1 MRLNLNI
8 LSKREKYAVY
18 AATGLICILILI
30 EFLILPIV
38 DKKKRSERNLQVKIK
53 TLEKM
58 KGLKSE
64 YDHIRLKNNKYNA
77 LNGKNKKGF
86 TLFSFLE
93 KHADKADV
101 KDHITYMKPL
111 SSVQKN
117 TGQKVS
123 SVEME
128 LKEITLH
135 QLVSYLYAVESPEKH
150 IFISKISIAKT
161 GENISFINAILNV
174 DAFES
179 VE

>member
-1 MRLNLNI
+1 MKLNLKKF
-8 LSKREKYAVY
+8 SKREKYTIYTAV
-18 AATGLICILILI
+18 GLICILFLY
-30 EFLILPIV
+30 EFLVLPVV
-38 DKKKRSERNLQVKIK
+38 DKKTRSQSTLDFKIK

-58 KGLKSE
+58 ITLKSE
-64 YDHIRLKNNKYNA
+64 YDYIRLKNKKYNA
-77 LNGKNKKGF
+77 RYEKKEKGF

-93 KHADKADV
+93 KHAGKAGV
-101 KDHITYMKPL
+101 KDHITYMKPS

-117 TGQKVS
+117 IRQTVS

-128 LKEITLH
+128 LKEITLR

-150 IFISKISIAKT
+150 IVISKISIKQT
-161 GENISFINAILNV
+161 GEDTGLINSILNV